1 MKFTKLSLA
10 AMIAMGV
17 ASSAFAVD
25 NLKVDGQVK
34 VWYQTTDTSTV
45 TGETNSAANNDGIF
59 KKDGATGDLVAKLR
73 ATGNFNSKIGF
84 GTTLYAVS
92 TMGLENNLVSGE
104 TIGRTTYEIGRAHV

>member
-25 NLKVDGQVK
+25 NLKVDGQLK
-34 VWYQTTDTSTV
+34 LWYHTTDTGTV
-45 TGETNSAANNDGIF
+45 AGEANTAFDNDGLF
-59 KKDGATGDLVAKLR
+59 KKDGATGDLVARLR

-92 TMGLENNLVSGE
+92 TMGLENNLVSDE
-104 TIGRTTYEIGRAHV
+104 AIGYTSTDDRTK